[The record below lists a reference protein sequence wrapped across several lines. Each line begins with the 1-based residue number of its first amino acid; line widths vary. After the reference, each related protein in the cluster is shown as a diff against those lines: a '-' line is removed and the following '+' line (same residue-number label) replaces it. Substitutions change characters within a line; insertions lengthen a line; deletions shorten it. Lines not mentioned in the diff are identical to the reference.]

1 MRLRISQ
8 LSVRLNYTNADV
20 IKAVCRQLRCN
31 KDQLSNLEILRRSLD
46 ARKKDRLPSYILSVE
61 VDHRGK
67 PPHQKPGRIEKAPK
81 SEPSPIFPSI
91 TPAPNPPVVIGAGPA
106 GLMAALTLAKAGHK
120 PLLIERGA
128 ETPERET
135 QVAEFWKNG
144 NLDTESNVLYG
155 EGGAGLFSDGKLTAR
170 SKDRARIRR
179 FFETLVE
186 CGASPDILIEAMP
199 HIGTDDLTHI
209 IPAVRQKIWDH
220 GGACAFNSR
229 FEGLIIEDGAV
240 RGVKVSG
247 QEIRT
252 DAVFLAT
259 GHSARDV
266 YTLLAEA
273 GVPLEA
279 KPFAVGVRLEIPQQ
293 RIDTAQYGKWAGHDS
308 LDSASF
314 RLTRKE
320 EDHARRC
327 YSFCM
332 CPGGEVISCASSEG
346 LLTSNGM
353 SLSARAEPFGNAAF
367 LIPVDISD
375 FPAGGQYPELA
386 GIEFQ
391 KRMERAAFETGGSNY
406 GLPAARLI
414 DFVEG
419 NLGDIPKERS
429 CANAAPAILQ
439 NILPDFVS
447 ETLHSALPKMLNELN
462 RTPLEEALLYASE
475 TRSSAPVRV
484 LRDRNG
490 ESTGIKGLYPCGE
503 GAGYAGGIVSSAL
516 DGMKLAEEFALKK

>member
-1 MRLRISQ
+1 
-8 LSVRLNYTNADV
+8 
-20 IKAVCRQLRCN
+20 
-31 KDQLSNLEILRRSLD
+31 
-46 ARKKDRLPSYILSVE
+46 
-61 VDHRGK
+61 
-67 PPHQKPGRIEKAPK
+67 
-81 SEPSPIFPSI
+81 
-91 TPAPNPPVVIGAGPA
+91 
-106 GLMAALTLAKAGHK
+106 MAALTLAKAGYK

-128 ETPERET
+128 ETPERES
-135 QVAEFWKNG
+135 QVAEFWNNG
-144 NLDTESNVLYG
+144 TLDVESNVLYG

-186 CGASPDILIEAMP
+186 CGASADILIEAMP
-199 HIGTDDLTHI
+199 HIGTDDLTQI
-209 IPAVRQKIWDH
+209 IPAIRKQIWDH
-220 GGACAFNSR
+220 GGACAFNTK
-229 FEGLIIEDGAV
+229 FEGLIIEAGAV
-240 RGVKVSG
+240 RGVKASG
-247 QEIRT
+247 KEIRT

-266 YTLLAEA
+266 YTYLAEA
-273 GVPLEA
+273 GVPLET
-279 KPFAVGVRLEIPQQ
+279 KPFAVGVRLEIPQE
-293 RIDTAQYGKWAGHDS
+293 RIDIAQYGKWAGHKNLS
-308 LDSASF
+308 SASF

-320 EDHARRC
+320 EDNARRC

-346 LLTSNGM
+346 LITSNGM

-367 LIPVDISD
+367 LVPVDLSD
-375 FPAGGQYPELA
+375 FPAGGKYPELA

-391 KRMERAAFETGGSNY
+391 QRMEKAAFKAGGSNY

-414 DFVEG
+414 DFLEG
-419 NLGDIPKERS
+419 TASELPTERS
-429 CANAAPAILQ
+429 CKNATAAILQ

-447 ETLHSALPKMLNELN
+447 DTLMTAIPNMMRELN
-462 RTPLEEALLYASE
+462 NTPFEEALLYASE

-484 LRDRNG
+484 LRDRYG

-516 DGMKLAEEFALKK
+516 DGMKLTEEFALKR